1 MCYALTNDADEEE
14 TNEFFNRLCWGH
26 IAEEDRNGDRGDDGR
41 LQCQVGDDN
50 TGYI

>member
-1 MCYALTNDADEEE
+1 MQTKKRQMSSLIG
-14 TNEFFNRLCWGH
+14 WGH
-26 IAEEDRNGDRGDDGR
+26 IAEEDRNRDRGDDGR